1 MRDDARAMA
10 LIARHGRTSTAFQ
23 ALGDGL
29 SHWFDETATDGG
41 LVAYADTGRAWVAAG
56 EPIASAACAARVAEH
71 FVDAAGSHGRRA
83 AFFATEGI
91 LAASP
96 RFRRTLVGEQPVWNP
111 QTWTDTLRGHRS
123 MREQLRRARAK
134 GIVVREIAP
143 AALEREAALRA
154 ALDDVV
160 ERWLAA
166 RPMARM
172 GFLVDARP
180 LRHLAHRLLFVAA
193 RDGVPVALLSLAPV
207 PARNGWLF
215 EHLLREPG
223 APNGTGELLIDHAM
237 RTLAERGGQWASLG
251 LAPLAGPVSGWL
263 RVTRDVSRPFF
274 NFRGLSAFKRKL
286 RPDAWA
292 PIYLAYPRERLSA
305 LAMLDGL
312 RAFAGRPLLSF
323 ALRTALRGPRPLLR
337 ALEVTLIPWTIVLA
351 LAPVSPW
358 FPSAIVQWSWVAFD
372 VLLIVML
379 GVLRRRGSA
388 RLAATI
394 AAAVSID
401 ALLTTAQ
408 ALSHTLPMLRQR
420 ARAAGTDTSIVAELL
435 VLLVACIA
443 PLAAAFVLWGATR
456 RLARLERAHATPP
469 VRAGEHSPHPIP
481 ERSA

>member
-1 MRDDARAMA
+1 MTRDDARALA
-10 LIARHGRTSTAFQ
+10 LITRHGRTSTAFQ

-29 SHWFDETATDGG
+29 AHWFDEDVNGGG

-56 EPIASAACAARVAEH
+56 EPIADEHNATLVAEH
-71 FVDAAGSHGRRA
+71 FVHAAAARGRRV

-91 LAASP
+91 LASSP
-96 RFRRTLVGEQPVWNP
+96 QFRRTLVGEQPVWNP
-111 QTWTDTLRGHRS
+111 QRWTQSLRGHRS

-134 GIVVREIAP
+134 GVIVRQIAP
-143 AALEREAALRA
+143 DTLAADPALRA
-154 ALDDVV
+154 ALDVVV

-180 LRHLAHRLLFVAA
+180 LRHLAHRLLFVAS

-207 PARNGWLF
+207 PARDGWLF

-223 APNGTGELLIDHAM
+223 APNGTAESLVDHAM
-237 RTLAERGGQWASLG
+237 RALAERGETWASLG

-263 RVTRDVSRPFF
+263 RVARDMSRPFF
-274 NFRGLSAFKRKL
+274 NFGGLSAFKRKL

-292 PIYLAYPRERLSA
+292 PIYLAFPRGRSSV

-312 RAFAGRPLLSF
+312 RAFAGRPLLVF

-337 ALEVTLIPWTIVLA
+337 ALELTLVPWTIALA

-358 FPSAIVQWSWVAFD
+358 FPSAIVQWSWVLFD
-372 VLLIVML
+372 LLLIAML

-388 RLAATI
+388 RLAAGI

-401 ALLTTAQ
+401 AVLTALQ
-408 ALSHTLPMLRQR
+408 AVTHTVPAFRQR
-420 ARAAGTDTSIVAELL
+420 ALDARSASPSVVDLCVVA
-435 VLLVACIA
+435 VACAA
-443 PLAAAFVLWGATR
+443 PAVAAIMLWGAAR
-456 RLARLERAHATPP
+456 RLARLERAPARPALP
-469 VRAGEHSPHPIP
+469 ASLSSSPHHP
-481 ERSA
+481 A